1 MSDHYFSDSPTVADA
16 RRQVRVRAWGRQLA
30 MQSAAGTFSAGR
42 LDKATDLLLR
52 STEPPV
58 AGQCVLD
65 LGCGWGPI
73 ACALAS
79 AAPGAQVWAVDVNAR
94 ARELAA
100 ENAAALGFHI
110 QVAGPEDV
118 PAELRF
124 DAIWSNPPI
133 RIGKDALHELLERWL
148 GRLTPHGA
156 AYLVV
161 GKNLGADSL
170 HTWLSERG
178 WPTDRLATANGF
190 RVLRSVPMAT

>member
-1 MSDHYFSDSPTVADA
+1 MSDHYFSDLPAVPDT
-16 RRQVRVRAWGRQLA
+16 RREVTVRAWGRQLA

-52 STEPPV
+52 STEPPT

-79 AAPGAQVWAVDVNAR
+79 AAPGATVWAVDINGR

-100 ENAAALGFHI
+100 RNAEALGLTVH
-110 QVAGPEDV
+110 VAAPEEV
-118 PAELRF
+118 PADVRF

-148 GRLTPHGA
+148 GRLTPQGVAH
-156 AYLVV
+156 LVV
-161 GKNLGADSL
+161 SKNLGADSL
-170 HTWLSERG
+170 HTWISEHG
-178 WPTDRLATANGF
+178 WPTDRVATANGF
-190 RVLRSVPMAT
+190 RVLRSVPMST